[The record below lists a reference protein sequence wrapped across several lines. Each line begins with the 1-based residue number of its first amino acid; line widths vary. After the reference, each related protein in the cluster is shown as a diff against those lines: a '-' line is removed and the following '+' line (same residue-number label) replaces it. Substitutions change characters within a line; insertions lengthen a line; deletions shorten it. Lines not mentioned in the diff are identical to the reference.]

1 MWRRVARQVAGGS
14 AASRILLLLA
24 ERYPVTLAQVAL
36 ALGLRRDVVERE
48 CRKLVAQRLVVIEK
62 LGDESFVA
70 LSGEGAVHVGL
81 PAADVERLR
90 ARRPAPPKPRDPHD
104 PAFG

>member
-1 MWRRVARQVAGGS
+1 MARQVSGGS
-14 AASRILLLLA
+14 AASRILLILA
-24 ERYPVTLAQVAL
+24 ERYPVTVAQVAL
-36 ALGLRRDVVERE
+36 ALGMRRDVVGRE
-48 CRKLVAQRLVVIEK
+48 CKKLAAQGLVVIER
-62 LGDESFVA
+62 LGEESYVA

-104 PAFG
+104 PAFL